1 MIQPYCD
8 GVNLNCGCPQKW
20 ASKEGIGAI
29 MINKSDLICEIVK
42 DAKRRLNHNNEFTVS
57 VKIRIH
63 DKLE

>member
-1 MIQPYCD
+1 MVQPYCD

-20 ASKEGIGAI
+20 AAKEGIGAV
-29 MINKSDLICEIVK
+29 MINKGDLICEIVK
-42 DAKRRLNHNNEFTVS
+42 DAKRRLNHDKEFTVS